1 LLLDERQISQL
12 GCLVQ
17 LSLVRNKLLNKHM
30 NKTALQDIQRTLNIN
45 INLNQID
52 AVDSETKW
60 AALELM
66 HALSTS
72 VEALA
77 KKMVKPDMKLSLGK
91 SLYPKPKSS
100 NNQPSNRVL
109 GV

>member
-1 LLLDERQISQL
+1 
-12 GCLVQ
+12 
-17 LSLVRNKLLNKHM
+17 M
-30 NKTALQDIQRTLNIN
+30 NKKALQDIQRTLNININ

-100 NNQPSNRVL
+100 NNHPSNRVL